1 MMIQNKQTP
10 SLNVFC
16 DFMLNDEI
24 IFPRLIVDITV
35 EIIYFYFQIMP
46 NFYPTLAERVTRGIK
61 TALKVILDKRV
72 LQ

>member
-1 MMIQNKQTP
+1 MMK
-10 SLNVFC
+10 LF
-16 DFMLNDEI
+16 
-24 IFPRLIVDITV
+24 FPRLIVDITV
-35 EIIYFYFQIMP
+35 EITYFYFQIMP